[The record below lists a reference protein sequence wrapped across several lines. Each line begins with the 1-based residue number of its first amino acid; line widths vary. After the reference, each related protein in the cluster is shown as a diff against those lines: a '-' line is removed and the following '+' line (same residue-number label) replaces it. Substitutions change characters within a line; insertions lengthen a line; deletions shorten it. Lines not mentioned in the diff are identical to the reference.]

1 MLGAAPRPPFEAFLP
16 HASVLAVCFGG
27 YEELVAS
34 KESDAGLVRLMH
46 LLHLRCARNCRTS
59 LGAHLVCKFGNC
71 DECAS
76 GLTAPAQLRP
86 GWARVT
92 PRAPSQAAA
101 VPAQPHLVHAGNS
114 HVCTR
119 GTAPLVVGATPLP
132 GPPALPVA
140 AHNQADFLVCK
151 AGAAG
156 RRRHRACCMYV
167 SFKPGRVATWGDCPR
182 SQGGQRTERMAGRVQ
197 AVGEHARALPGRLA
211 HRRDAARRAAR
222 APGRAAALALCRG
235 ARPGPL
241 SDCSRTLLHAVAA
254 LTVLRKKGNK

>member
-101 VPAQPHLVHAGNS
+101 VPRNQTWCTLAIPTFAHEARRRWWLAQRLCPDHQRCLWRRTTRPIFLCAKLARLVAGDTALAACMCPS
-114 HVCTR
+114 SLDGWQPG
-119 GTAPLVVGATPLP
+119 GTAHGRRVDNVLSAWPGVYKLWESTPGHCLVVSHTGATQHAEL
-132 GPPALPVA
+132 
-140 AHNQADFLVCK
+140 LV
-151 AGAAG
+151 
-156 RRRHRACCMYV
+156 
-167 SFKPGRVATWGDCPR
+167 
-182 SQGGQRTERMAGRVQ
+182 
-197 AVGEHARALPGRLA
+197 RLA
-211 HRRDAARRAAR
+211 VRLRSHFAEARGPSRSATAR
-222 APGRAAALALCRG
+222 GLCYMQ
-235 ARPGPL
+235 
-241 SDCSRTLLHAVAA
+241 SRSSQC
-254 LTVLRKKGNK
+254 

>member
-132 GPPALPVA
+132 RPPALPMA
-140 AHNQADFLVCK
+140 AHNQAVFLVNRLLARLV
-151 AGAAG
+151 AGGIALAAYMCPSTLDG
-156 RRRHRACCMYV
+156 WQ
-167 SFKPGRVATWGDCPR
+167 PGGLPW
-182 SQGGQRTERMAGRVQ
+182 SQGGQRAERMAGRVQ
-197 AVGEHARALPGRLA
+197 ALGEPARALPGRLA

-222 APGRAAALALCRG
+222 APGCAAALAVCRG

-241 SDCSRTLLHAVAA
+241 DGCTQTLLHAVVYVTAHSA
-254 LTVLRKKGNK
+254 